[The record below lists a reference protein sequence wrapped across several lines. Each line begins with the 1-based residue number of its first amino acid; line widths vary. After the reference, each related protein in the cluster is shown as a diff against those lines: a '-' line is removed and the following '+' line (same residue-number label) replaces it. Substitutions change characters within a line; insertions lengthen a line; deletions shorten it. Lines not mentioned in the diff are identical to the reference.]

1 MKLLS
6 FLRTTSLWILLLPVV
21 LTITG
26 AASNQLVL
34 IANRDTF
41 PVLVNDKK
49 LQEMTAPEGSTEE
62 PTSDAPKV
70 HEVFS
75 TMPAVEADN
84 TVYLDDVHVVMT
96 HSTHLNFLADV
107 FDLRSIYSIGDF
119 FIIAGSWLQGFA
131 LFVYV
136 YAVTSKL
143 SKLQS

>member
-1 MKLLS
+1 
-6 FLRTTSLWILLLPVV
+6 
-21 LTITG
+21 
-26 AASNQLVL
+26 
-34 IANRDTF
+34 
-41 PVLVNDKK
+41 
-49 LQEMTAPEGSTEE
+49 MTAPEGSTEE

-119 FIIAGSWLQGFA
+119 FIIVGSWLQGFA

-136 YAVTSKL
+136 YTVTSKL
-143 SKLQS
+143 RKLQS

>member
-21 LTITG
+21 LTVTG

-41 PVLVNDKK
+41 PVLVNDKRVR
-49 LQEMTAPEGSTEE
+49 MAASEGSTEE

-119 FIIAGSWLQGFA
+119 FIIVGSWLQGFA

-143 SKLQS
+143 RKLQS